1 MIRILLADDH
11 EMVRQG
17 LAKIIEQHADWRV
30 CGEAATGR
38 EAVELAN
45 KLVPNIVILD
55 LGMPELNGLEA
66 ARQIKKALPNA
77 EILIFT
83 MHDST
88 ELTHEVIKAGARG
101 YILKEDASK
110 HIVRAIE
117 TLADHKPYFTW
128 KVSKTMLDAYL
139 RNGDPATGKL
149 SQFNE
154 LTSREREIIQL
165 LAEGHSNKAVATRLG
180 ISVKTV
186 ETHRAA
192 IMRKLS
198 ISSIAQMVRYA
209 VRNHIIQP

>member
-1 MIRILLADDH
+1 
-11 EMVRQG
+11 
-17 LAKIIEQHADWRV
+17 
-30 CGEAATGR
+30 
-38 EAVELAN
+38 
-45 KLVPNIVILD
+45 
-55 LGMPELNGLEA
+55 
-66 ARQIKKALPNA
+66 
-77 EILIFT
+77 